1 MDVSAWI
8 SQAKQSVLTSLEQHV
23 YDQATAN
30 NLVDSALKS
39 LVEAAVDRMQVEM
52 PAATGLAS
60 TLMGFLKPLVAAA
73 DQFGLDDKLV
83 ELVSSHGLDTAMQ
96 ERVINGLTRYLKD
109 DGGRLMQVALD
120 ALVKK
125 LAGT

>member
-1 MDVSAWI
+1 MDISAWI
-8 SQAKQSVLTSLEQHV
+8 GQAKQSVLSSLEQHV

-109 DGGRLMQVALD
+109 NGGRLMQVALD